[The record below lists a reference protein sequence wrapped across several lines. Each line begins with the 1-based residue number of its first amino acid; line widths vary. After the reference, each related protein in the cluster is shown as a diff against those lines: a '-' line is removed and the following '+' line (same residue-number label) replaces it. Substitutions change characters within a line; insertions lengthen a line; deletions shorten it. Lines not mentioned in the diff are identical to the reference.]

1 MRTWGFSLSA
11 LFLTLGCNSSGS
23 TANGD
28 AGAHDSATDARPKPR
43 DGEAEAAPP
52 IRTATTRSLLPT
64 SVQSLLIDPFLTGD
78 TSWGHFRAIVPPT
91 SGGSL
96 TECGDLVREF
106 LSQSPAGVSGP
117 AVRATASTG
126 SPSAGCTQILA
137 PFSGVTTT
145 ASAEM
150 WVSLSDAS
158 GAPLPFPTGAHGLD
172 AELEVAILPNYL
184 PTDTPQVT
192 YALESVGA
200 PMVIAGREW
209 GLVALAAPAPLTK
222 GGWFSITLVN
232 ASGSFYFSAPEV
244 VPTDLVTLVRPRAR
258 PMTDADRSAISEYE
272 RVVRAK
278 TRKRPGPGG

>member
-1 MRTWGFSLSA
+1 MRTQDLALSVLA
-11 LFLTLGCNSSGS
+11 LALGCNSSGGI
-23 TANGD
+23 ANGD
-28 AGAHDSATDARPKPR
+28 AGAHDSATDAPSKPR
-43 DGEAEAAPP
+43 DGEAEGAPP

-78 TSWGHFRAIVPPT
+78 TSWGHFRAIVPPS
-91 SGGSL
+91 SGGSP
-96 TECGDLVREF
+96 TECGDLVREL

-117 AVRATASTG
+117 AVRATASAG

-145 ASAEM
+145 ANADM

-158 GAPLPFPTGAHGLD
+158 GAPLPFPADAHAL
-172 AELEVAILPNYL
+172 AAALEIAILPNYL
-184 PTDTPQVT
+184 PSDSPQVT
-192 YALESVGA
+192 YALESTGA

-209 GLVALAAPAPLTK
+209 GRVALAAPAPLTK
-222 GGWFSITLVN
+222 GGWFSITLVD

-244 VPTDLVTLVRPRAR
+244 VPTDLVTLVRPHAR

-272 RVVRAK
+272 RVVRSGV
-278 TRKRPGPGG
+278 RKRPSPGR